1 MPLNH
6 KQNSHS
12 AMTVVANQPMK
23 DNRKRLQSLANQA
36 NTQKT
41 VQKKKNHSQKTSNG
55 NLKSE
60 HPYAESI
67 IVSQSQLKE
76 ILKSV
81 GKIPSSTVVT
91 KDNQSQNLPRSTDEI
106 SKKPSKTD
114 QQKQSH
120 NKEMYIHHEVQAKF
134 SRPDYSPNNF
144 AKSELVLA
152 KPNKDQQSTQCAEK
166 PVLLTLAERKKQQWL
181 KEKAEQIT
189 PYDPW
194 GRPGAGAPKVN
205 PKGQI
210 ITSYKNTTVQS
221 NELED
226 NLNRR
231 EMTSEKNGQQ
241 AGFDEKI
248 TGERSEATT
257 TATTTTTTATN
268 NEGVASN
275 PGDTYNRRKMSQQ
288 PLLAAMRDSLF
299 IGLTDGQNYE
309 DYQRREQL
317 YSPEELDQKKEEK
330 SPKILHEAGKHQQA
344 ESSRIESPPESSR
357 THKSHLR
364 GALTIHTDPI
374 TQQQLEEKKRKNQE
388 LMLELK
394 AQIDEQKKAKEL
406 QWKQKQLEDAEAE
419 RKMLEE
425 QKILQKLHETE
436 IQLEKKK
443 KEAQEIHFQQL
454 AANIEL
460 AREAAIKEKKLKRL
474 QHLEKN
480 GHDTRQLKKDFERN
494 FNTSSSHSN
503 YEIDQFASGTSISE
517 DRHTPKK
524 LPKSTAEQFPE
535 SQFQKSS
542 LNGVSQTGNFL
553 ISSQSNYDSNELLLG
568 TISEHKQ
575 SPKILMKTISAQ
587 LPETQSQK
595 VYLNCAVQTDGIY
608 GGDKKSLYHLIDGES
623 GYLYDDDEDYDDDDE
638 VFIATAAADVG
649 EIKKFP
655 SEVKLDN
662 HNEMTRTIKLTN
674 KRRQGLQSI
683 TGSKLIKS
691 SNQLPLLQRKSKKN
705 ITSRKLQSPTW
716 ETDGSNDQL
725 VDYNTS
731 NILRQSCSESH
742 DPVTIKAGDEF
753 NGPPSPRVSRL
764 RNKRTQP
771 PPSRTTKTETTT
783 AKTTTTTKKPT
794 ARTKSTTSP
803 LKSVFQKKTPVRF
816 SRHHSS
822 PPMPTSNRKLQTN
835 KQNTKMNSNVE
846 ANKYNYNDYKR
857 VPQQPQPLLKAKKY
871 SDNSPLQGPVKE
883 GDFVPFT
890 RTSEVLDP
898 ASALSPLPISREQ
911 SAVLRGRDRY
921 RKGNDP
927 ANCGS
932 PASHFTD
939 SSSDL
944 LQRSSNMQDLQDRKP
959 VDQLSSTTAQEA
971 FLKEL
976 SALRKKLK
984 QMELESSTVLLK
996 TTYQSSLNNR

>member
-23 DNRKRLQSLANQA
+23 DNKKRLQSLANQA

-41 VQKKKNHSQKTSNG
+41 VQKKKNHSQKSSNG

-81 GKIPSSTVVT
+81 GKIPSSTVVP
-91 KDNQSQNLPRSTDEI
+91 KNNQSQNLPRSTDEI

-114 QQKQSH
+114 QQKQSP

-134 SRPDYSPNNF
+134 SRPDYSPKNF
-144 AKSELVLA
+144 VKSEPVLA

-221 NELED
+221 YDLED
-226 NLNRR
+226 NLNRI
-231 EMTSEKNGQQ
+231 EMPSEKSGQQ

-257 TATTTTTTATN
+257 TATTTTTTTTTTN
-268 NEGVASN
+268 NEGVATN
-275 PGDTYNRRKMSQQ
+275 PGDNRRKMSQQ
-288 PLLAAMRDSLF
+288 PLPAAMRDNLF
-299 IGLTDGQNYE
+299 IGQKDGQNYE
-309 DYQRREQL
+309 DSQRREQL
-317 YSPEELDQKKEEK
+317 NSLEELDQKKEEK
-330 SPKILHEAGKHQQA
+330 SPRILHEAGKHQQA

-357 THKSHLR
+357 IHKSHLR

-517 DRHTPKK
+517 DKHTPKK

-535 SQFQKSS
+535 SQFQKVS
-542 LNGVSQTGNFL
+542 LNGVSQTGNFP
-553 ISSQSNYDSNELLLG
+553 ISSQSNYDSNQLLLG
-568 TISEHKQ
+568 TTISEHKQ
-575 SPKILMKTISAQ
+575 SPKILMKTVSAQ

-595 VYLNCAVQTDGIY
+595 VYLNCASQTDGIY
-608 GGDKKSLYHLIDGES
+608 GGDKKSLYHLINGES
-623 GYLYDDDEDYDDDDE
+623 GYLYDDDDDDDE

-649 EIKKFP
+649 ETKKKFP
-655 SEVKLDN
+655 SELKLDN
-662 HNEMTRTIKLTN
+662 HNEMMRTIKPTN

-683 TGSKLIKS
+683 TGSKPTKS

-705 ITSRKLQSPTW
+705 ITSRKLQTPTW

-783 AKTTTTTKKPT
+783 KPT

-803 LKSVFQKKTPVRF
+803 LKSVFQKKAPVRF

-835 KQNTKMNSNVE
+835 KQNTKTNSNVE
-846 ANKYNYNDYKR
+846 VNKYNYDDYKR

-883 GDFVPFT
+883 GDFIPFT

-898 ASALSPLPISREQ
+898 AGALSPLPISREQ

-932 PASHFTD
+932 PAPHFTD
-939 SSSDL
+939 NSSDL
-944 LQRSSNMQDLQDRKP
+944 LERSSNMQDLQDRKP
-959 VDQLSSTTAQEA
+959 VDQLSSTAAQEA

>member
-1 MPLNH
+1 MQKINSMPLNH

-134 SRPDYSPNNF
+134 SRPDYSPKNF

-226 NLNRR
+226 NLTRR
-231 EMTSEKNGQQ
+231 EMTSEKSGQQ

-257 TATTTTTTATN
+257 TATTTTTNTTTTTATN

-330 SPKILHEAGKHQQA
+330 SPKILHEAGKYQQA

-406 QWKQKQLEDAEAE
+406 QWKQKQMEDAEAE

-480 GHDTRQLKKDFERN
+480 GHDTRQLKKDFE
-494 FNTSSSHSN
+494 S
-503 YEIDQFASGTSISE
+503 
-517 DRHTPKK
+517 
-524 LPKSTAEQFPE
+524 
-535 SQFQKSS
+535 
-542 LNGVSQTGNFL
+542 NFL

-608 GGDKKSLYHLIDGES
+608 GGDKKSLYHLINGES